1 MNKFSKISIHAI
13 SWILLLV
20 IPYLSTYKTLKS
32 FNINPKHITYTPI
45 VLMTVTLI
53 ALFYINYFYLVPK
66 YLITKKYKQYFLSF
80 IIAAVTHILLG
91 MILFRFLNLNPAF
104 IEKQYPIIRQ
114 VGPIVRA
121 NAILMLVISFI
132 TSILLS
138 VNNQLRKIEKEKLS
152 AQLSSLKSQINP
164 HFLFNTL
171 NSIYVTAI
179 EKSPVT
185 AEMVQKL
192 SEMMRY
198 TMKDTQND
206 YVPLEE
212 ELQYIHNYIDLQKVR
227 LDETVKLRYT
237 VIGAVR
243 EQKIAPMLLI
253 PFIENAFK
261 HGVNGEENS
270 DLNINIAVKDD
281 EIHLLVENN
290 KVQVQRVT
298 TESSGLG
305 IENTRSRLQMLYLN
319 NYQLQIE
326 DSISRF
332 VVSLRIRL
340 V

>member
-1 MNKFSKISIHAI
+1 ML
-13 SWILLLV
+13 WILLLI
-20 IPYLSTYKTLKS
+20 IPYVSTYKTLKS
-32 FNINPKHITYTPI
+32 FNINPQQISYTPI
-45 VLMTVTLI
+45 VVMTVTLI
-53 ALFYINYFYLVPK
+53 ALFYINYYYLVPK
-66 YLITKKYKQYFLSF
+66 YLITKKYQQYFLSF
-80 IIAAVTHILLG
+80 IIAAITHILVG

-104 IEKQYPIIRQ
+104 IEKQYPIIRK

-206 YVPLEE
+206 YVPIEE
-212 ELQYIHNYIDLQKVR
+212 ELQYIQNYIDLQKVR
-227 LDETVKLRYT
+227 LDENIKLKYNVT
-237 VIGAVR
+237 GTVR
-243 EQKIAPMLLI
+243 EQKIAPMLII

-261 HGVNGEENS
+261 HGVNGEEDS
-270 DLNINIAVKDD
+270 DLNINVVINDD

-290 KVQVQRVT
+290 KVQVQKGT

-305 IENTRSRLQMLYLN
+305 IENTRSRLQMLYPN

-326 DSISRF
+326 DSILRF